1 MVQLSL
7 ALTQKISL
15 SQMQRLMIQLM
26 TLRGQDMRDFL
37 QEQVV
42 TNPLLD
48 IRYPDVYRQKGKAK
62 RSRSTKSKL
71 IVTLG
76 KKSS

>member
-48 IRYPDVYRQKGKAK
+48 IRYPDVYQAKGQSQEKPLYQVKAH
-62 RSRSTKSKL
+62 S
-71 IVTLG
+71 G